1 MNPLTPARAVA
12 AVISLATF
20 VYLFVHDSWRL
31 DNLFLVP
38 DLLLCAALLAAAL
51 LPAAR
56 ARGAL
61 LFAFGMG
68 AGVLSAAAAAY
79 LVRGEWGGASL
90 LGAVVCAAMALALL
104 WRPVPATPAPALR

>member
-1 MNPLTPARAVA
+1 MNPLTTARVVA

-20 VYLFVHDSWRL
+20 GYLFVNDSWRV

-38 DLLLCAALLAAAL
+38 DLLLCAVLLAAAL

-61 LFAFGMG
+61 LFGLGMG

-79 LVRGEWGGASL
+79 LVRGELGAASL
-90 LGAVVCAAMALALL
+90 VGAVTCAAMAAVLL
-104 WRPVPATPAPALR
+104 WRPAPAGEAP